1 LFAYG
6 VCVGRAAKYRA
17 YAKPSLRK
25 FAAGSPVLVR
35 RQQSSIFEAYN
46 SILDEAREIPDLE
59 GVVLLHEDVELRGR
73 VDLVLRREL
82 ADETVA
88 VVGAIGGRG
97 VNSVRWAKSDQT
109 FGYAPDAYWG
119 DNDHG
124 RGHHDVDIVD
134 GLLLCLSPWAA
145 VNLRFD
151 EATFRGFHG
160 YDADICMQAR
170 AAGRR
175 VRVAELPLF
184 HHTKGGF
191 GDVAEHRRVD
201 DRFRKKWTIPREPLR
216 YRLRQRIK
224 KLPY

>member
-1 LFAYG
+1 MFAYG

-17 YAKPSLRK
+17 YAKPSLKK

-35 RQQSSIFEAYN
+35 RHQSSIFEAYN
-46 SILDEAREIPDLE
+46 SILDEARELPDLE

-73 VDLVLRREL
+73 VDEVLRREL

-97 VNSVRWAKSDQT
+97 VNGVRWVRSDET
-109 FGYAPDAYWG
+109 FGYAPDSYWG
-119 DNDHG
+119 ENDHG
-124 RGHHDVDIVD
+124 RGDHDVDIVD
-134 GLLLCLSPWAA
+134 GLFLALSPWAA
-145 VNLRFD
+145 ANLRFD
-151 EATFRGFHG
+151 EATFSGFHG

-201 DRFRKKWTIPREPLR
+201 DRFRKKWDIPREPLR
-216 YRLRQRIK
+216 HRLRQRVK